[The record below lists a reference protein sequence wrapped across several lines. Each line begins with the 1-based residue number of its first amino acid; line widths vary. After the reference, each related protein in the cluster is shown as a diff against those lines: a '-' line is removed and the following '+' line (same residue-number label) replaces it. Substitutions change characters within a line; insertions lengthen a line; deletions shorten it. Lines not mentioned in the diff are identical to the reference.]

1 MRLGSVAVVTSETV
15 LAPEDWDR
23 EILATDGPQLVVGG
37 PGSGKTEFLVR
48 RARFLIE
55 SERAQPHQILV
66 LSFSRRGAAD
76 LRDRIRAGLGSTGGI
91 TTSTFHSLAMRIIEA
106 HGSAGEWRTVPSLLT
121 GPEHIELV
129 GEVLAT
135 EDPSQWPQMF
145 RAVIGDRAFAD
156 EVADFTLRA
165 AERLEDSDSIAARKR
180 ADWRGLPG
188 FLTRYRATLIERGR
202 IDYGTLQV
210 EAVKLLE
217 DPTARAQLA
226 DTIRYLLVDEYQD
239 TTVAQAAL
247 VAGVS
252 GQNNVTVAGDPYQS
266 VYSFRGAELSNV
278 ADFPEQFRDEA
289 DSPARRIVLGTS
301 FRVPA
306 TILDAA
312 VRVTAGA
319 GLPGAAGPMQPA
331 PGGGTVETYCF
342 DQHSEEADWIASEIQ
357 RMNLRDRVPYGHIAV
372 LVRSKRRFL
381 PELSRALERRGIP
394 HERPDSRLVDDVA
407 IRPILDLV
415 RAATGTGANA
425 TAALRRVLLGPLVG
439 LTLAAARE
447 AEREALRSGWDEA
460 LQSVEVGEDLTSLL
474 RDPSWANDLPAAA
487 GFWRVWSSLAVF
499 ADIVNDP
506 KRIDDRKALA
516 SFSQTLTRLADRDSK
531 ASLVDYTRM
540 SEAEDFEATPLLEY
554 RGVIDRV
561 TLTTLHQSKGMTFDA
576 VFIADAREQV
586 LPDLRP
592 RDSLLGTRH
601 LSPTHGSD
609 DSAYAT
615 FRLQEEKRLAY
626 SAMCRAA
633 RRVVWT
639 CTSTGSDTGEGV
651 PSRFIPLV
659 AGKDMAEA
667 ARPPTPWSEP
677 TTPEEAEAWLR
688 RRVADPALALADRL
702 ASLEMLTA
710 SSSWRPREP
719 MSFAGILDRGSDTG
733 LVEDDPTLSAS
744 QADSYLRCP
753 RRYAFER
760 RLRVDSGGSA
770 YQELGSIIHTALE
783 RAEQLAKDRGDEH
796 ATVDEAMTALDE
808 IFDPSAFGVEAW
820 ADAWKQRAA
829 RIITRLYALWPGSGP
844 AAGLEQQ
851 IDFEFAG
858 VRWTGRIDRVE
869 RRQDA
874 LHIVDYKTGTS
885 VPSVADAAES
895 IQLGLYVLGTR
906 QTTDL
911 PVAGGEYWFPA
922 ASMNTRPKSILTR
935 NLDMSR
941 IDDVGRALEK
951 AAVGI
956 TGESWPATPGPQC
969 ERCAVRLV
977 CPQWPQG
984 QEAFL
989 S

>member
-1 MRLGSVAVVTSETV
+1 MISETV
-15 LAPEDWDR
+15 LAPNDWEQ
-23 EILATDGPQLVVGG
+23 EITATDGPQLVVGG

-55 SERAQPHQILV
+55 SGKARPDQILV
-66 LSFSRRGAAD
+66 LSFSRRSAAD
-76 LRDRIRAGLGSTGGI
+76 LRDRITAGLGSSSGI
-91 TTSTFHSLAMRIIEA
+91 TASTFHSLAMRIIEA
-106 HGSAGEWRTVPSLLT
+106 HGSSGDWRAVPSLLT

-135 EDPSQWPQMF
+135 EDPLQWPQMF
-145 RAVIGDRAFAD
+145 RAVLESRAFAN

-165 AERLEDSDSIAARKR
+165 AERLEDGASIASRKR

-188 FLTRYRATLIERGR
+188 FLARYRATLIERGR
-202 IDYGTLQV
+202 IDYGTLQA
-210 EAVKLLE
+210 EAAKLI
-217 DPTARAQLA
+217 DDKDTRARLA

-252 GQNNVTVAGDPYQS
+252 GHKNVTAAGDPYQS

-278 ADFPEQFRDEA
+278 AHFPEQFRDEA
-289 DSPARRIVLGTS
+289 DAPARRIVLGTS
-301 FRVPA
+301 FRVPT
-306 TILDAA
+306 TILEAA

-331 PGGGTVETYCF
+331 PGSGTVETYCF
-342 DQHSEEADWIASEIQ
+342 DQHSEEADWIAAEIQ
-357 RMNLRDRVPYGHIAV
+357 RVILRDRVPHGHIAV

-394 HERPDSRLVDDVA
+394 HERPDSRLVDHAA

-415 RAATGTGANA
+415 RAATGSGADA

-439 LTLAAARE
+439 LTLAAGRE

-460 LQSVEVGEDLTSLL
+460 LRSVDAGDDLASLI
-474 RDPSWANDLPAAA
+474 RDPSWAVELSAVA
-487 GFWRVWSSLAVF
+487 GFWRVWSGLAVF

-506 KRIDDRKALA
+506 SRSDDRKALA
-516 SFSQTLTRLADRDSK
+516 SFSQTLTRLADRDPT

-540 SEAEDFEATPLLEY
+540 SETEDFEATPLLEY
-554 RGVIDRV
+554 RGATDRV
-561 TLTTLHQSKGMTFDA
+561 TLTTLHQSKGMTFDV

-601 LSPTHGSD
+601 LSPSHGSD
-609 DSAYAT
+609 DAAYAT

-659 AGKDMAEA
+659 AGTPMAEA
-667 ARPPTPWSEP
+667 ALPPTPWSEP

-688 RRVADPALALADRL
+688 RRVADPTLALADRL
-702 ASLEMLTA
+702 ASLEVLTA
-710 SSSWRPREP
+710 SAAWRPRDP
-719 MSFAGILDRGSDTG
+719 RSFAGILDRGSDTG

-744 QADSYLRCP
+744 QADSYMRCP

-760 RLRVDSGGSA
+760 RLRVDRGGSA
-770 YQELGSIIHTALE
+770 YQELGSAIHAALE
-783 RAEQLAKDRGDEH
+783 RAERLAKARGDEH
-796 ATVDEAMTALDE
+796 ATVDEALTALDE
-808 IFDPSAFGVEAW
+808 EFEPSIFGTEAW
-820 ADAWKQRAA
+820 AAAWKQRAA

-858 VRWTGRIDRVE
+858 VRWTGRIDRIE
-869 RRQDA
+869 RRGDA
-874 LHIVDYKTGTS
+874 LHIVDYKTGTT
-885 VPSVADAAES
+885 VPTVGEAAQS
-895 IQLGLYVLGTR
+895 IQLGLYILGTR
-906 QTTDL
+906 HSAEL

-922 ASMNTRPKSILTR
+922 AGMNSRSKSILTR
-935 NLDMSR
+935 KLDMER
-941 IDDVGRALEK
+941 IDDVGRSLEA

-956 TGESWPATPGPQC
+956 IGESWPATPGPHC
-969 ERCAVRLV
+969 ERCAVRIV

-984 QEAFL
+984 REAFL
-989 S
+989 T

>member
-1 MRLGSVAVVTSETV
+1 VTRETV
-15 LAPEDWDR
+15 LAPEDWGQQ
-23 EILATDGPQLVVGG
+23 IVATDGPQLVVGG

-55 SERAQPHQILV
+55 SVRAQPHQILV

-76 LRDRIRAGLGSTGGI
+76 LRDRITAGLGSSSGI

-106 HGSAGEWRTVPSLLT
+106 HGSAGDWRTVPSLLT

-129 GEVLAT
+129 GEVLAS

-145 RAVIGDRAFAD
+145 RGLLGDRAFAD
-156 EVADFTLRA
+156 EVADFALRA
-165 AERLEDSDSIAARKR
+165 AERLEDGESIAARNR

-188 FLTRYRATLIERGR
+188 FLARYRATLVERGR

-210 EAVKLLE
+210 EAGKLLE
-217 DPTARAQLA
+217 DQTTRARLG

-247 VAGVS
+247 VAAVS
-252 GQNNVTVAGDPYQS
+252 SHKNVTVAGDPYQS

-278 ADFPEQFRDEA
+278 ADFPDQFRDE
-289 DSPARRIVLGTS
+289 SGTPARRIVLGTS

-306 TILDAA
+306 TILEAA

-319 GLPGAAGPMQPA
+319 GLPGAAGPMRPA

-357 RMNLRDRVPYGHIAV
+357 RSNLRDRVPFGHIAV

-394 HERPDSRLVDDVA
+394 HERPDSRLVDHGAV
-407 IRPILDLV
+407 RPILDLV
-415 RAATGTGANA
+415 RAATGSGAEA

-439 LTLAAARE
+439 LTLAAGRE

-460 LQSVEVGEDLTSLL
+460 LRSAEVGDDLAGLI
-474 RDPSWANDLPAAA
+474 RDPSWAVDLSAIA
-487 GFWRVWSSLAVF
+487 GFWRVWSDLAVF
-499 ADIVNDP
+499 VDIVKDP
-506 KRIDDRKALA
+506 GRGDDRRALA
-516 SFSQTLTRLADRDSK
+516 SFSQTLTRLAERDPT

-554 RGVIDRV
+554 RGATDRV
-561 TLTTLHQSKGMTFDA
+561 TLTTLHQSKGMTFDV

-586 LPDLRP
+586 LPDLRS

-601 LSPTHGSD
+601 LSPSYGSD
-609 DSAYAT
+609 DAAYAT

-659 AGKDMAEA
+659 AGTDMAEA
-667 ARPPTPWSEP
+667 ARPPKPWSEP
-677 TTPEEAEAWLR
+677 ATPEEAEAWLR
-688 RRVADPALALADRL
+688 RRVADPTLDLAGRL
-702 ASLEMLTA
+702 ASLEVLTA
-710 SSSWRPREP
+710 SSAWRPRDP
-719 MSFAGILDRGSDTG
+719 RSFAGILDRGPDTG

-744 QADSYLRCP
+744 QADSYMRCP

-770 YQELGSIIHTALE
+770 YQELGSVIHAALE
-783 RAEQLAKDRGDEH
+783 QAENLAKGRGDEH
-796 ATVDEAMTALDE
+796 STVDEALTALDE
-808 IFDPSAFGVEAW
+808 VFEPSAFGFEAW

-844 AAGLEQQ
+844 ATGLEEQ

-869 RRQDA
+869 HRGDG
-874 LHIVDYKTGTS
+874 LHIVDYKTGTTAPT
-885 VPSVADAAES
+885 VGEAAES

-922 ASMNTRPKSILTR
+922 AGMNSRPKSILTR
-935 NLDMSR
+935 HLDMDR
-941 IDDVGRALEK
+941 IDDVGHALET
-951 AAVGI
+951 AAAGI

-989 S
+989 A